1 MRKLFHKLHLWLGLA
16 SGLLVFIIAVTGSL
30 YAFQE
35 EITGIGRYHYVEKR
49 NEALM
54 LPTALSNVGEKIVPG
69 KELHAVKYNGK
80 SKAAELIF
88 FGYNPNYYVIAYL
101 NPYTGEVQKVKDM
114 NRDFFRFILQGH
126 YYLWLPPQIG
136 RPLVASSTLL
146 FIIILFTGIII
157 WIPRNRKGLKNLIWF
172 RWKKGTRWPRINRD
186 LHVVGGLYV
195 TLFAL
200 IFAITGLVW
209 GFEWF
214 ANLYYKSAG
223 GEKSLAYTE
232 VISYPQGRD
241 DTLSVSEPLDKVWML
256 MQHEYPDAASIEVHP
271 VHSDTASIAANA
283 NQSDGKYWKTDY
295 RYFNQYTLDEI
306 TTYNIYGQFKDADF
320 ADKLMRMNYE
330 IHTGAILG
338 LPGKIFAFMMSLFI
352 ASLPVTGFI
361 LWWKKRKKRSHFSEP
376 SADRCPLNR
385 CP

>member
-1 MRKLFHKLHLWLGLA
+1 MKKLFHKLHLWLGLA
-16 SGLLVFIIAVTGSL
+16 SGLLVFIIAITGSL

-35 EITGIGRYHYVEKR
+35 EITGIGKYHYVEKR

-54 LPTALSNVGEKIVPG
+54 LPTALSNVGEKILPD

-80 SKAAELIF
+80 TKAAELIF
-88 FGYNPNYYVIAYL
+88 FGYNPDYYLIAYL

-114 NRDFFRFILQGH
+114 NKDFFRFILQGH
-126 YYLWLPPQIG
+126 YYLWLPPQMG

-146 FIIILFTGIII
+146 FIIILFTGLII
-157 WIPRNRKGLKNLIWF
+157 WIPKNKRALRDRISF

-214 ANLYYKSAG
+214 ANIYYKTVDG
-223 GEKSLAYTE
+223 KKSLAYSEILSHQHVTD
-232 VISYPQGRD
+232 S
-241 DTLSVSEPLDKVWML
+241 TLQVREPLDKVWL
-256 MQHEYPDAASIEVHP
+256 FMQSEYPDAASIEVHP
-271 VHSDTASIAANA
+271 VHSDSASIATNA
-283 NQSDGKYWKTDY
+283 NQRDGKYWKTDY
-295 RYFNQYTLDEI
+295 RYFDQYTLQEI
-306 TTYNIYGQFKDADF
+306 PTESIYGRFKDADF

-338 LPGKIFAFMMSLFI
+338 LPGKIFAFLMSLFI

-361 LWWKKRKKRSHFSEP
+361 LWWKKKKKKKKKKARS
-376 SADRCPLNR
+376 
-385 CP
+385 

>member
-1 MRKLFHKLHLWLGLA
+1 MKKLFHKLHLWLGLA
-16 SGLLVFIIAVTGSL
+16 SGLLVFIIAITGSL

-35 EITGIGRYHYVEKR
+35 EITGIGKYHYVEKR

-54 LPTALSNVGEKIVPG
+54 LPTALSNVGEKILPD

-80 SKAAELIF
+80 TKAAELIF
-88 FGYNPNYYVIAYL
+88 FGYNPDYYLIAYL

-114 NRDFFRFILQGH
+114 NKDFFRFILQGH
-126 YYLWLPPQIG
+126 YYLWLPPQMG
-136 RPLVASSTLL
+136 RLLVASSTLL
-146 FIIILFTGIII
+146 FIIILFTGLII
-157 WIPRNRKGLKNLIWF
+157 WIPKNKRALKDRIWF

-214 ANLYYKSAG
+214 ANIYYKTVDG
-223 GEKSLAYTE
+223 KKSLDYSEILSHQHVTD
-232 VISYPQGRD
+232 S
-241 DTLSVSEPLDKVWML
+241 TLQVREPLDKVWL
-256 MQHEYPDAASIEVHP
+256 FMQSEYPDAASIEVHP
-271 VHSDTASIAANA
+271 VHSDSASIATNA
-283 NQSDGKYWKTDY
+283 NQRDGKYWKTDY
-295 RYFNQYTLDEI
+295 RYFDQYTLQEI
-306 TTYNIYGQFKDADF
+306 PTESIYGRFKDADF

-338 LPGKIFAFMMSLFI
+338 LPGKIFAFLMSLFI

-361 LWWKKRKKRSHFSEP
+361 LWWKKKKKKKKKKARS
-376 SADRCPLNR
+376 
-385 CP
+385 

>member
-1 MRKLFHKLHLWLGLA
+1 MKKLFHKLHLWLGLA
-16 SGLLVFIIAVTGSL
+16 SGLLVFIIAITGSL

-35 EITGIGRYHYVEKR
+35 EITGIGKYHYVEKR

-54 LPTALSNVGEKIVPG
+54 LPTALSNVGEKILPD

-80 SKAAELIF
+80 TKAAELIF
-88 FGYNPNYYVIAYL
+88 FGYNPDYYLIAYL

-114 NRDFFRFILQGH
+114 NKDFFRFILQGH
-126 YYLWLPPQIG
+126 YYLWLPPQMG
-136 RPLVASSTLL
+136 RLLVASSTLL
-146 FIIILFTGIII
+146 FIIILFTGLII
-157 WIPRNRKGLKNLIWF
+157 WIPKNKRALKDRIWF

-214 ANLYYKSAG
+214 ANIYYKTVDG
-223 GEKSLAYTE
+223 KKSLDYSEILSHQHVTD
-232 VISYPQGRD
+232 S
-241 DTLSVSEPLDKVWML
+241 TLQVREPLDKVWL
-256 MQHEYPDAASIEVHP
+256 FMQSEYPDAASIEVHP
-271 VHSDTASIAANA
+271 VHSDSASIATNA
-283 NQSDGKYWKTDY
+283 NQRNGKYWKTDY
-295 RYFNQYTLDEI
+295 RYFDQYTLQEI
-306 TTYNIYGQFKDADF
+306 PTESIYGRFKDADF

-338 LPGKIFAFMMSLFI
+338 LPGKIFAFLMSLFI

-361 LWWKKRKKRSHFSEP
+361 LWWKKKKKKKKKKARS
-376 SADRCPLNR
+376 
-385 CP
+385 